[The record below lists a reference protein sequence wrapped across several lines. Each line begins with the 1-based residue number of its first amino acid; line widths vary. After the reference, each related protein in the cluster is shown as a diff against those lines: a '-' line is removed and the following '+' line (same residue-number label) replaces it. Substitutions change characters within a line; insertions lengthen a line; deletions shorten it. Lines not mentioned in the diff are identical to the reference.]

1 MNQLVVANIAKM
13 LLPTYVLLSSLLWVT
28 PLGVLL
34 ASFLLTPGQLLR
46 SPGCRAVALLHTLA
60 FRCCQDICCNN

>member
-1 MNQLVVANIAKM
+1 MSHELVVANIANASLN
-13 LLPTYVLLSSLLWVT
+13 LLPLPSLLWVT
-28 PLGVLL
+28 PLGMLL

-60 FRCCQDICCNN
+60 FRCRRDICCSD

>member
-1 MNQLVVANIAKM
+1 M
-13 LLPTYVLLSSLLWVT
+13 LLSTYCPLPSLLWVT
-28 PLGVLL
+28 PLGALL

-60 FRCCQDICCNN
+60 FRCRRDICCSD